1 MAVKT
6 GRRIDR
12 HVASTKIRYPRS
24 ETIFAQG
31 DACGAVMYIEK
42 GRVSLTVT
50 TPRGREAV
58 VSILEAGAFFG
69 EGALAGQRRR
79 RATAKAIT
87 ATTIAVIRTS
97 DMRRGLHQETALSD
111 WFRRHML
118 ATNTRIEEDLIIQ
131 LFNRFEKRLARTLLL
146 LTRFD
151 QHHLERSPLPMI
163 SRDVLA
169 DALGTT
175 RSKVDVLMNRF
186 RKLGFLE
193 RNRERDGGMQVHRSM
208 LSVVLQ
214 E

>member
-1 MAVKT
+1 
-6 GRRIDR
+6 
-12 HVASTKIRYPRS
+12 
-24 ETIFAQG
+24 
-31 DACGAVMYIEK
+31 
-42 GRVSLTVT
+42 
-50 TPRGREAV
+50 
-58 VSILEAGAFFG
+58 
-69 EGALAGQRRR
+69 
-79 RATAKAIT
+79 
-87 ATTIAVIRTS
+87 
-97 DMRRGLHQETALSD
+97 
-111 WFRRHML
+111 ML
-118 ATNTRIEEDLIIQ
+118 ATNMRIEEDLITS

-151 QHHLERSPLPMI
+151 QHHLERSPLPKI

-193 RNRERDGGMQVHRSM
+193 RKRGRDGGVQVHRSL

>member
-42 GRVSLTVT
+42 GRVSLTAT
-50 TPRGREAV
+50 SRGREAV
-58 VSILEAGAFFG
+58 VSVLEAGAFFG

-79 RATAKAIT
+79 RATATAMT
-87 ATTIAVIRTS
+87 ATTIAVITTS
-97 DMRRGLHQETALSD
+97 DMRRGLHQEIGLSD

-118 ATNTRIEEDLIIQ
+118 ATNTRIEEDLIVQ

-151 QHHLERSPLPMI
+151 QHHLERSPLPKI

>member
-42 GRVSLTVT
+42 GRVSLTT
-50 TPRGREAV
+50 SSRGREAV
-58 VSILEAGAFFG
+58 VSVLEAGAFFG

-79 RATAKAIT
+79 RATATAMT
-87 ATTIAVIRTS
+87 ATSIAVIRTS
-97 DMRRGLHQETALSD
+97 DMRRGLHEETALSD

-151 QHHLERSPLPMI
+151 QHHLERSPLPKI

-208 LSVVLQ
+208 LSVVLK